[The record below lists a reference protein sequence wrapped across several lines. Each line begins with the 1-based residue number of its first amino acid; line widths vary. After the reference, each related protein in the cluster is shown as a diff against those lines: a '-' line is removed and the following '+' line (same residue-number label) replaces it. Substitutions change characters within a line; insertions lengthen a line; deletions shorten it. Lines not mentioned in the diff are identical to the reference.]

1 MNCIL
6 GKNNEEIQIDTAEE
20 YRRYTLSLAEQ
31 AHHSIDIF
39 SQDLETEIYNNKF
52 FERSVFTL
60 SKKHPNTRI
69 RILTQDSSVAVQN
82 GHRLIKLAQQLT
94 SSVFIHNPSIK
105 YKDVSAAFMVV
116 DEIGLIHRTVATT
129 RSYRAKVNFRSP
141 RPVAELTNFFNTV
154 WEHSTPDP
162 QTRRVYL

>member
-20 YRRYTLSLAEQ
+20 YRQYTLSLAEQ

-94 SSVFIHNPSIK
+94 SSVFIHNPSTK

-141 RPVAELTNFFNTV
+141 RPAAELADFFNTV

-162 QTRRVYL
+162 QTRRVHL

>member
-39 SQDLETEIYNNKF
+39 SQDLEAEIYNNKF

-94 SSVFIHNPSIK
+94 SSVFIHNPSTK

-129 RSYRAKVNFRSP
+129 RSYRANVNYRSP
-141 RPVAELTNFFNTV
+141 RPAEELANFFNTV

>member
-6 GKNNEEIQIDTAEE
+6 GKTGEEIQIDTADE
-20 YRRYTLSLAEQ
+20 YQQYALSLAEQ
-31 AHHSIDIF
+31 AHNSIDIF
-39 SQDLETEIYNNKF
+39 SQDLETEIYNNKTMEKF
-52 FERSVFTL
+52 VFTL

-69 RILTQDSSVAVQN
+69 RILVQNSSVAIHN

-94 SSVFIHNPSIK
+94 SSVFIHNPSPK
-105 YKDVSAAFMVV
+105 YKDVSTSFMVV
-116 DEIGLIHRTVATT
+116 DEIGLIHRTTAIP
-129 RSYRAKVNFRSP
+129 RNYRANANFKSA
-141 RPVAELTNFFNTV
+141 RPAAKLVDFFNTM